1 MAALLPSAA
10 PLRMPCQVADRI
22 HVYGRVRPPAS
33 PDAPLWITVDSR
45 NTTLHCGS
53 AEEVLPKTETVS
65 KRRPP
70 TTVHVTQSSSFTLDG
85 VVGDARGVAAQTF
98 FDSTARSCV
107 EDSLLKGTNATVL
120 CCGEKGTGKTTT
132 MFGDV
137 AVPGLCQRI
146 LASLFAVVEAHS
158 EPSTST
164 FLSGVAMT
172 APSTYDLASLCSSG
186 AEEEEARRGCRT
198 RFLVKLSCLALRGEH
213 VVDLLAE
220 AAHDMPSNGASASVP
235 RRTAPPPLP
244 ASSSLSL
251 SARPNI
257 TMDPRGRVL
266 VRNVSKVTCCSAAD
280 AIALIH
286 QSRRAPSSAASPWS
300 PGHVVVIVDVTCE
313 EGEEASASHH
323 IIRTAK
329 LYLVDLAAAEQPR
342 RRSQRPQP
350 PPSSTSPSLPAAE
363 SVVTSRGAR
372 SEDSAIRHS
381 LAILQQV
388 ITGLSSSS
396 TVVDDAP
403 PTRPPYKQS
412 KLSMLLKGHLGGGCR
427 TLVIA
432 HVRSEEAH
440 RQETLATLQLA
451 RRLLCVPEHPTSRVV
466 EDPVV
471 RVRQLQRQVAAL
483 QAELRLQMEL
493 NQHAASST
501 TALAAAAA
509 PVDAPTAK
517 NAKDAKKRF
526 GDASATDAQARSS
539 KSFTGR
545 VSDRCTSP
553 SQTPAGAASDCH
565 PLLRR
570 AASSSA
576 TPVSAALT
584 TGVMNFVAG
593 RIAVLPVSTV
603 LEMNTC
609 FELLRQCV
617 TERDIQLRAAITDLR
632 KAEAATAAAF
642 TALAASSARSSVSER
657 YSGRSICSGG
667 AGRRRMRSIR
677 GTASLARDTPTAEGK
692 CHSSMD
698 SVLPT
703 SITPLPRCN
712 SLRTTLLHEPS
723 PTVPATAGVKAGKG
737 YGSAPSAAGLS
748 RGETKDTAPLSPLP
762 GLSVFPSTGPNAAA
776 ATANAPLAA
785 AAGAARSANEGIISP
800 ENEVVFAPNYNEAAS
815 FKPFAPSSSLQ
826 CARVVS
832 SAPVSLIRPLSAS
845 KSTASASRK
854 ASAARQPSTL
864 WGRAPTDSL
873 GPSSSIEVNSTAQ
886 VRRSHSAA
894 DSALQASPGESSA
907 FHIYT
912 TQTAEGVQQV
922 QQVRHEEEALTSL
935 RLRLVAE
942 VTGDSCHS
950 DTALADECR
959 YHEGQLTRRREALLR
974 NFESWYRAR
983 VPAEDDTAAAANSLQ
998 KPAENSKQ
1006 LTLGTMRRRLRRP
1019 ATAGSAGSGGGGGD
1033 VGELSAIA
1041 INGVGGNGAYK
1052 VWGGVRPVLRSAAS
1066 FSSATQKESA
1076 DEAAAI
1082 AMSSDI
1088 FSAAGASSAAYYSM

>member
-53 AEEVLPKTETVS
+53 TSALPKTETVS

-342 RRSQRPQP
+342 HRSQRPQP

-466 EDPVV
+466 EDP
-471 RVRQLQRQVAAL
+471 
-483 QAELRLQMEL
+483 
-493 NQHAASST
+493 
-501 TALAAAAA
+501 
-509 PVDAPTAK
+509 
-517 NAKDAKKRF
+517 KRF

-737 YGSAPSAAGLS
+737 YGSAPSATGLS

-815 FKPFAPSSSLQ
+815 FKPFAPLERTGVADPPFVSIEEHGKRVAKSL
-826 CARVVS
+826 R
-832 SAPVSLIRPLSAS
+832 RP
-845 KSTASASRK
+845 
-854 ASAARQPSTL
+854 AAVDAV
-864 WGRAPTDSL
+864 GRAPTDSL

>member
-266 VRNVSKVTCCSAAD
+266 VRNVSK
-280 AIALIH
+280 
-286 QSRRAPSSAASPWS
+286 
-300 PGHVVVIVDVTCE
+300 
-313 EGEEASASHH
+313 
-323 IIRTAK
+323 
-329 LYLVDLAAAEQPR
+329 LYL
-342 RRSQRPQP
+342 
-350 PPSSTSPSLPAAE
+350 
-363 SVVTSRGAR
+363 
-372 SEDSAIRHS
+372 DSAIRHS

-471 RVRQLQRQVAAL
+471 R
-483 QAELRLQMEL
+483 
-493 NQHAASST
+493 
-501 TALAAAAA
+501 
-509 PVDAPTAK
+509 
-517 NAKDAKKRF
+517 KRF

>member
-1 MAALLPSAA
+1 M
-10 PLRMPCQVADRI
+10 
-22 HVYGRVRPPAS
+22 
-33 PDAPLWITVDSR
+33 
-45 NTTLHCGS
+45 
-53 AEEVLPKTETVS
+53 TEAVS
-65 KRRPP
+65 KRRSP
-70 TTVHVTQSSSFTLDG
+70 TTAHVPQSSSFTLDG
-85 VVGDARGVAAQTF
+85 VMGDIRGGAAQAF
-98 FDSTARSCV
+98 LDSTARSCV
-107 EDSLLKGTNATVL
+107 EDSLLKGTSATIL

-146 LASLFAVVEAHS
+146 LASLFAVVEAQS
-158 EPSTST
+158 EPSTPT
-164 FLSGVAMT
+164 FRSGVTMT
-172 APSTYDLASLCSSG
+172 APSTHDLASLCSSG

-220 AAHDMPSNGASASVP
+220 AAHDAPSSGASASASP
-235 RRTAPPPLP
+235 RAAPPPLP

-257 TMDPRGRVL
+257 TMDSRGRVV
-266 VRNVSKVTCCSAAD
+266 VRNVSTVTCCSAAD

-286 QSRRAPSSAASPWS
+286 QSRCAPSSAASPRS

-323 IIRTAK
+323 IVRTAK
-329 LYLVDLAAAEQPR
+329 LHLVDLAAAEQAR
-342 RRSQRPQP
+342 HRSQRPQP
-350 PPSSTSPSLPAAE
+350 PPSSTSPSMPAAE
-363 SVVTSRGAR
+363 SVVTSHGGR

-381 LAILQQV
+381 LAVLQQV

-396 TVVDDAP
+396 TAVDDAP
-403 PTRPPYKQS
+403 PTRPPYQQS

-471 RVRQLQRQVAAL
+471 RARQLQRQVATL

-493 NQHAASST
+493 NQRAASSA

-509 PVDAPTAK
+509 PVDAPAAS
-517 NAKDAKKRF
+517 NAKGAKKCF
-526 GDASATDAQARSS
+526 GDASATDAPARSS
-539 KSFTGR
+539 KSCTR
-545 VSDRCTSP
+545 RASDRCTSP
-553 SQTPAGAASDCH
+553 SQTPAGAASSCH
-565 PLLRR
+565 PLLGR

-576 TPVSAALT
+576 TPVSDALT

-603 LEMNTC
+603 QEMNTC

-617 TERDIQLRAAITDLR
+617 AERDIQLRAALTDLR
-632 KAEAATAAAF
+632 TAEATTAAAF

-657 YSGRSICSGG
+657 YSGRSVCGGG
-667 AGRRRMRSIR
+667 AGRRRICSIR
-677 GTASLARDTPTAEGK
+677 GTASLARDTPVSEGK
-692 CHSSMD
+692 RRLSTD
-698 SVLPT
+698 STLST
-703 SITPLPRCN
+703 SIMQLPRCN
-712 SLRTTLLHEPS
+712 PSRTTLLHEPS

-762 GLSVFPSTGPNAAA
+762 GLSVFPSTGPNTAAA
-776 ATANAPLAA
+776 AANAPLAA
-785 AAGAARSANEGIISP
+785 AAAAWSANEGIKSP
-800 ENEVVFAPNYNEAAS
+800 ENEVTFVPTCNEAAS
-815 FKPFAPSSSLQ
+815 FKPLAPSSSLQ

-832 SAPVSLIRPLSAS
+832 SAPVSLIRPFSAS
-845 KSTASASRK
+845 KSTASASRQ
-854 ASAARQPSTL
+854 ASAARKPSTP

-873 GPSSSIEVNSTAQ
+873 GPFSSTEVNSTMQ
-886 VRRSHSAA
+886 VWRSHSAA

-922 QQVRHEEEALTSL
+922 RQVRHDEEALASL
-935 RLRLVAE
+935 RLRLLAE
-942 VTGDSCHS
+942 VTGDNGHS

-959 YHEGQLTRRREALLR
+959 YYEGQLTRRREALLR

-983 VPAEDDTAAAANSLQ
+983 VPAEDDTTAAANALQ
-998 KPAENSKQ
+998 EPAANSKA

-1033 VGELSAIA
+1033 AGVLSGVA
-1041 INGVGGNGAYK
+1041 INGVGGNGAYE
-1052 VWGGVRPVLRSAAS
+1052 VWGGVGPVLRPAAS
-1066 FSSATQKESA
+1066 FSSATQKE
-1076 DEAAAI
+1076 
-1082 AMSSDI
+1082 
-1088 FSAAGASSAAYYSM
+1088 